1 MVQTGKL
8 QGTPINDLKARQFS
22 TQDFED
28 FDLIYAMDKANYK
41 EIISKARHERDKQK
55 VLLILNEI
63 SPNEDLDVP
72 DPYFNGMDAFKEVYE
87 LLDQATEAIK
97 NKILD
102 DKNR

>member
-1 MVQTGKL
+1 
-8 QGTPINDLKARQFS
+8 
-22 TQDFED
+22 
-28 FDLIYAMDKANYK
+28 MDKANYT

-72 DPYFNGMDAFKEVYE
+72 DPYYDGMDAFKEVYE